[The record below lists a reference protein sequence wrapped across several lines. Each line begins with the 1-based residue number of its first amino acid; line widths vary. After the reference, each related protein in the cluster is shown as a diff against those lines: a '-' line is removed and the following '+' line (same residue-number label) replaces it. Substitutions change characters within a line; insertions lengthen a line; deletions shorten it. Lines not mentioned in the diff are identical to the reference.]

1 MMDRTSPVRKH
12 TRFPVRWPVLY
23 GSEEFIS
30 GGTVLDITETGW
42 RVAGAM
48 PVRPG
53 MQLTIQLCP
62 PDKSGPRIHVTGAT
76 VLWVKGCEFAIDV
89 PLLAPHDRDWLSRF
103 LTEKLGLSWLRRAEA
118 LRSSPST
125 KPDAAFG
132 NIMQAQEATMQRDIL
147 RQIGIGTDYRMTI
160 AQVRRESR
168 RLLRG
173 MQARQLRA
181 RAGHN
186 SIDTN

>member
-1 MMDRTSPVRKH
+1 
-12 TRFPVRWPVLY
+12 LY
-23 GSEEFIS
+23 GSEEFMS
-30 GGTVLDITETGW
+30 GGTVLDVTQTGW

-48 PVRPG
+48 PVRLG

-62 PDKSGPRIHVTGAT
+62 PDKTGPRIHVTGAT

-89 PLLAPHDRDWLSRF
+89 PLLAPHERDWLSRF
-103 LTEKLGLSWLRRAEA
+103 LTEKLGLSWIRRAA
-118 LRSSPST
+118 AFGSSPST
-125 KPDAAFG
+125 KPDAPFG
-132 NIMQAQEATMQRDIL
+132 DITQAQEAAMQRDIV
-147 RQIGIGTDYRMTI
+147 RQVGIGKDYRVTI
-160 AQVRRESR
+160 ARARRESR

-181 RAGHN
+181 RAGQI

>member
-23 GSEEFIS
+23 SSEEFMS
-30 GGTVLDITETGW
+30 GGTVLDVTQTGW

-48 PVRPG
+48 PPRPG
-53 MQLTIQLCP
+53 MRLTMQLCP
-62 PDKSGPRIHVTGAT
+62 LDMTGPRIHVMGAT

-103 LTEKLGLSWLRRAEA
+103 LTEKLGLSWIRRPGAS
-118 LRSSPST
+118 RSSPST
-125 KPDAAFG
+125 KPDAPFG
-132 NIMQAQEATMQRDIL
+132 DITQAQEASMQRDIV
-147 RQIGIGTDYRMTI
+147 RQIGIGKDYRMTI
-160 AQVRRESR
+160 ARVRRESG
-168 RLLRG
+168 RLLRN

-186 SIDTN
+186 SIDAN